1 MRLAAWAPAPALGR
15 GSSKVSVLYSQTE
28 ALLLPSGLIQSEA
41 LDRRL
46 FRELPLTQEPRFK
59 AASRTQLQLW
69 AAALVVLPVFL
80 QAPWV
85 RLNPFSA
92 CLFTVVLLA
101 VAIPLGWQES
111 KGRHQ
116 AGALLLGFCGSW
128 LAGSLFWG
136 WLRAHPS
143 WHLPI
148 EAIALPLALAGLASR
163 WRLGCAFYLSSLV
176 GTALTDL
183 AMALTGVMRFWP
195 AVVQAPLNEAGPLL
209 NSAATSLEQPLAI
222 AIIALL
228 ATLIL
233 GLARWMH
240 RRSSSGV
247 IHAESWAVAAS
258 VLITTMMV
266 DGLFLL
272 LALIHPSLSGLI

>member
-1 MRLAAWAPAPALGR
+1 MRYAAWTPAPAPWH
-15 GSSKVSVLYSQTE
+15 GSSKVSVLSSQTE

-46 FRELPLTQEPRFK
+46 LRELPLTQEPRLQ
-59 AASRTQLQLW
+59 AESHSQIQLW
-69 AAALVVLPVFL
+69 AAGLVVLPVFL

-136 WLRAHPS
+136 WLRAYPS
-143 WHLPI
+143 WHLPV
-148 EAIALPLALAGLASR
+148 EAIALPLALAGLGSR

-195 AVVQAPLNEAGPLL
+195 AVVQAPLNEATPLL
-209 NSAATSLEQPLAI
+209 HSAATSLQQPLAI
-222 AIIALL
+222 GVIVLL
-228 ATLIL
+228 ASLIL
-233 GLARWMH
+233 SSARWMH
-240 RRSSSGV
+240 RRGRSGV
-247 IHAESWAVAAS
+247 IHADSWAVAAS
-258 VLITTMMV
+258 VLITTVMV
-266 DGLFLL
+266 DGLFLV

>member
-1 MRLAAWAPAPALGR
+1 MRYGPWAPAPAPWH
-15 GSSKVSVLYSQTE
+15 GSSKVSVLSSQTE

-46 FRELPLTQEPRFK
+46 LRELPLTQEPRLQ
-59 AASRTQLQLW
+59 AESHSQIQLW
-69 AAALVVLPVFL
+69 AAGLVVLPVFL

-148 EAIALPLALAGLASR
+148 EAIALPLALAGLGSR

-176 GTALTDL
+176 GTTLTDL

-195 AVVQAPLNEAGPLL
+195 AVVQAPLNEATPLL
-209 NSAATSLEQPLAI
+209 HSAATSLQQPLAI
-222 AIIALL
+222 GVIALL

-233 GLARWMH
+233 SSARWMH
-240 RRSSSGV
+240 RRGRSGV
-247 IHAESWAVAAS
+247 IHADSWAVAAS
-258 VLITTMMV
+258 VLITTVMV
-266 DGLFLL
+266 DGLFLV

>member
-1 MRLAAWAPAPALGR
+1 MRYGPWAPAPAPWH
-15 GSSKVSVLYSQTE
+15 GSSKVSVLSSQTE

-46 FRELPLTQEPRFK
+46 LRELPLTQEPRLQ
-59 AASRTQLQLW
+59 AESHSQIQLW
-69 AAALVVLPVFL
+69 AAGLVVLPVFL

-148 EAIALPLALAGLASR
+148 EAIALPLALAGLGSR

-195 AVVQAPLNEAGPLL
+195 AVVQAPLNEATPLL
-209 NSAATSLEQPLAI
+209 HSAATSLQQPLAI
-222 AIIALL
+222 GVIALL

-233 GLARWMH
+233 SSARWMH
-240 RRSSSGV
+240 QRGRSGV
-247 IHAESWAVAAS
+247 IHADSWAVAAS
-258 VLITTMMV
+258 VLITTVIV
-266 DGLFLL
+266 DGLFLV